1 MLETVLNMLRMRT
14 VVGVVAILAAGCT
27 GSGSST
33 ASSASNETAAPKKLT
48 RTEFFRAV
56 NSECDRYKTEREAL
70 MAKYEAT
77 AEPDLKKVQ
86 RETGAVFAS
95 FADSV
100 KALQGPEELEEAV
113 ATLFRDQERV
123 VKDAMSGKS
132 TDKRSAAE
140 RLKEVSDAFVAVGF
154 DSCT

>member
-1 MLETVLNMLRMRT
+1 MLQTVVMMIRMRM
-14 VVGVVAILAAGCT
+14 VVGVMAILAAGCT
-27 GSGSST
+27 GSGSSN

-48 RTEFFRAV
+48 RSEFFSAV

-86 RETGAVFAS
+86 RENAAAVAS
-95 FADSV
+95 FAESI
-100 KALQGPEELEEAV
+100 KALEGPEELEEAV
-113 ATLFRDQERV
+113 TTLFRDQERV
-123 VKDAMSGKS
+123 IKDVASGKS
-132 TDKRSAAE
+132 TDTRSTAE

-154 DSCT
+154 DSCK